1 MRRRKTITRTYPDG
15 SGYTHWR
22 DGGGTITYQD
32 NDPTLVLDLQFARD
46 GAFVSRRGPLP
57 TFTRASAAW
66 CVNSAGLIVPAAVNE
81 PRVDYDPTTLACRG
95 LLLEEQRTNLFQ
107 RSADITVA
115 PWSTSGTL
123 PTADKTAA
131 PDGTTT
137 ADSLA
142 ETVANVQ
149 HYTLNTASVT
159 SGSTYTASIFVKK
172 GNGAT
177 APDWIAFGFISA
189 GFGTARVAFNVQTGL
204 FGNIT
209 GITSTS
215 VTQFQNGW
223 WRISVT
229 ATATATTGSGG
240 LLLNFTQNTNVA
252 ASVPVYV
259 GQTTSDVF
267 IWGAQFEAGSFA
279 TSYIPTTS
287 ASVVRS
293 ADVCSITGAS
303 FSSFFNATEGTL
315 VVKAAR
321 LLAANAAGTS
331 GFPRYLC
338 FDDGTT
344 SNRIQAW
351 WFGGPNQFVTTVGGV
366 DSAALALA
374 TVTGGTSFGI
384 AARYKA
390 NDFAASQDGGAVGTD
405 VSGALPTVTAVGIG
419 QASSGMGIING
430 HIHTIQYFNAIKTNA
445 QLQALSTP

>member
-1 MRRRKTITRTYPDG
+1 MGRFNTTFITGGVRTIGRRAGTTII
-15 SGYTHWR
+15 HAE
-22 DGGGTITYQD
+22 
-32 NDPTLVLDLQFARD
+32 DPSLVLDLQFQRD
-46 GAFVSRRGPLP
+46 AAFVSRRGPLP

-66 CVNSAGLIVPAAVNE
+66 RVNSAGLIVPAAINE
-81 PRVDYDPTTLACRG
+81 ARIDYDPTTLACRG
-95 LLLEEQRTNLFQ
+95 VLLEEQRTNLFQ
-107 RSADITVA
+107 RSADTTVA

-123 PTADKTAA
+123 PTADQTAA

-159 SGSTYTASIFVKK
+159 SGSTYTASVFVKK

-204 FGNIT
+204 FGNTT

-215 VTQFQNGW
+215 VAQFQNGW

-240 LLLNFTQNTNVA
+240 LLLNFTQNANVA
-252 ASVPVYV
+252 ASVPAYA

-293 ADVCSITGAS
+293 ADVCSISGAS

-315 VVKAAR
+315 VVKGAR
-321 LLAANAAGTS
+321 LVGVNFAGVS
-331 GFPRYLC
+331 GFPRYLS
-338 FDDGTT
+338 FDDGTAT
-344 SNRIQAW
+344 NRIHAW
-351 WFGGPNQFVTTVGGV
+351 WFGGPNQYGVTVASV
-366 DSAALALA
+366 DSAALVLA

-390 NDFAASQDGGAVGTD
+390 NDFSASQDGGAVGTD
-405 VSGALPTVTAVGIG
+405 VSGTLPTVTGLGIG
-419 QASSGMGIING
+419 QTSVGGGIING
-430 HIHTIQYFNAIKTNA
+430 HIRAVQYYNQIKANA
-445 QLQALSTP
+445 QLQTLSA